1 MKKSLD
7 TLRIKEIIKRRL
19 IKIPSEVRKF
29 FPKILSK
36 PKISIKIIK
45 SKNYILIVFLEPE
58 EKARR
63 KNDPIRKKI
72 SSFPGLIAKDDAS
85 KVAFRI
91 ESRNTLITNCTI
103 EDMFSISLGKD
114 STAILCDHKQ
124 ILNTEEF
131 GRYKYTVELA
141 YVISFGDEINQN
153 NIYDYFE
160 ELVAY
165 SINQWKVVH
174 GK

>member
-1 MKKSLD
+1 MKNNLNIS
-7 TLRIKEIIKRRL
+7 RIKEIIKRRL

-29 FPKILSK
+29 FPKILSQ

-45 SKNYILIVFLEPE
+45 SKNYILIVFLRPE

-63 KNDPIRKKI
+63 ENDLIRKKL
-72 SSFPGLIAKDDAS
+72 SSFPGLIAKDDKS

-91 ESRNTLITNCTI
+91 ESRNTLITSCTI
-103 EDMFSISLGKD
+103 KNMFSLSLGKD

-124 ILNTEEF
+124 ILDTEDF
-131 GRYKYTVELA
+131 GKYEYTVELA
-141 YVISFGDEINQN
+141 YVISFGDEINQAN
-153 NIYDYFE
+153 VYDYFE

-165 SINQWKVVH
+165 SIKRWREAN
-174 GK
+174 G